1 MFHPDSILPAQIT
14 PSPQIIT
21 IPPLSKGGEVRR
33 GCQTLGELL
42 GKTEAYVAPARRV
55 AAVTI
60 RRATVRRVVEPT
72 ASAIHAARTRQRA
85 SWIRLR
91 GTAIVTTAVPVLTP
105 LPYVATHVIKSQ
117 LVWFIIPFMIN
128 RLKLVSRNLLMQR

>member
-1 MFHPDSILPAQIT
+1 M
-14 PSPQIIT
+14 IIPVVNIFLWFISCFT
-21 IPPLSKGGEVRR
+21 STYFQFQFLLVYNTFYDKQVK
-33 GCQTLGELL
+33 TLEELL

-55 AAVTI
+55 AAVPI
-60 RRATVRRVVEPT
+60 RRTTVRRVVEPT
-72 ASAIHAARTRQRA
+72 ASAIHTARARQRT

-117 LVWFIIPFMIN
+117 LVWFITPFMT
-128 RLKLVSRNLLMQR
+128 S